1 MQRLAFVIAAAALLV
16 SAPRLAMAFLL
27 ADGVRIGAE
36 IQSLVYGGTGIASGV
51 VLTGGNIYL
60 AHALAAHWKRRGGL
74 WAILLVA
81 WASFLAFAV
90 ILIAPALVYGL
101 AHSVLAEVLSTPAWR
116 WFWGIVAALSVE
128 ILAAA
133 SMAAS
138 VLAAEPEQA
147 LRKPSA
153 PGVLAA
159 LRGAALRRIERDGL
173 APGDAVSAEPA
184 LPVAIDA
191 PVAIPVALPVAPAPD
206 ARSLYR
212 CLAAGCAR
220 TFATQQALAAH
231 GRAHLAPR
239 ETT

>member
-1 MQRLAFVIAAAALLV
+1 MQRLAFVIAVAALLV

-27 ADGVRIGAE
+27 ADGVLIGAE
-36 IQSLVYGGTGIASGV
+36 IQSVVYGGTGIASGV

-101 AHSVLAEVLSTPAWR
+101 THSVLAEVLSTPGWR

-147 LRKPSA
+147 VRKPSA
-153 PGVLAA
+153 PGIVAA

-173 APGDAVSAEPA
+173 APGGAVSAMPA
-184 LPVAIDA
+184 LTVA
-191 PVAIPVALPVAPAPD
+191 PVAEPAAIVAPLPAPVAPAVD
-206 ARSLYR
+206 ARPLYR

-231 GRAHLAPR
+231 GRAHRGAV
-239 ETT
+239 